1 MNITEIELI
10 TFTVTSSGIRTKWGY
25 GEPGPEREV
34 PHSITRIAT
43 DDGLEGYSEQGW
55 PGYFYTPRQD
65 EMDNLVKP
73 LLVGE
78 DPLDRE
84 RLWQLMSRHMGFTE
98 GLIGNIDCA
107 LWDLAGRMT
116 NLSVSRLL
124 GRARGK
130 VKAYAST
137 APNLGSPEQYA
148 QHALDCKEAGY
159 KAYKV
164 HANIYWNPIKQE
176 AAPGRPAFPK
186 EDVEVCRAVRE
197 AVGDEMVL
205 MLDPWGIYTLEE
217 AIWVG
222 RRIEELDYYFLEHPM
237 HERLIE
243 PYRKLCSELQI
254 PVCGPELAPGGV
266 FSRAEWALQH
276 ATDIGRTDINF
287 GGITGVRKTV
297 DMYEALGMK
306 CEMHVGGFGNAQIL
320 AATTEDTCEYFERG
334 LLQLDKV
341 HTSTPPY
348 LQSPCDPMDDDGNV
362 LLPDGP
368 GLGYDLNW
376 DYIDEH
382 RITR

>member
-1 MNITEIELI
+1 MKISEIELI
-10 TFTVTSSGIRTKWGY
+10 TFTVTSSGSRTRWGY
-25 GEPGPEREV
+25 GEPGPQREV
-34 PHSITRIAT
+34 PHSIMRVAT
-43 DDGLEGYSEQGW
+43 DDGHEGYSEQGW
-55 PGYFYTPRQD
+55 LGYFHTPRQD
-65 EMDNLVKP
+65 QIDDLVKP
-73 LLVGE
+73 LLIGE

-84 RLWQLMSRHMGFTE
+84 RLWQLMSRHLGFSE
-98 GLIGNIDCA
+98 GLVGNIDCA

-130 VKAYAST
+130 IKAYAST
-137 APNLGSPEQYA
+137 APNLGTPEQYA
-148 QHALDCKEAGY
+148 QHVLDCKQAGY

-164 HANIYWNPIKQE
+164 HANIYWDPTKQE

-197 AVGDEMVL
+197 AVGDDMVL

-222 RRIEELDYYFLEHPM
+222 RQLEELDYYFLEHPM

-266 FSRAEWALQH
+266 FSRAEWALQR
-276 ATDIGRTDINF
+276 ATDIGRTDVNF

-306 CEMHVGGFGNAQIL
+306 CEIHVGGFGNAQIL
-320 AATTEDTCEYFERG
+320 AATDGDLCEYFERG
-334 LLQLDKV
+334 LLELEMVD
-341 HTSTPPY
+341 TPPPPY
-348 LQSPCDPMDDDGNV
+348 LQAQCDPMDDDGNV

-368 GLGYDLNW
+368 GLGCELNW
-376 DYIDEH
+376 DYINDH
-382 RITR
+382 RVGR